1 MRTNRILAALMSAAM
16 LTAAA
21 AAMPV
26 QAESSAAL
34 YGREE
39 SYPSG
44 FYLQNIKNTLYRQV
58 DAYIADGEVLAA
70 LEGFRGESAMLYCT
84 EDTPDYG
91 YWLPNNKRI
100 PLTEVFVVDQLGSS
114 VTAVIG
120 DCYGADF
127 SVEAI
132 QAVAEACFDDSY
144 RITITENAENG
155 QITCKVWDV
164 QCREEMIA
172 AGQSFYEALTAE
184 YTLYTCEYLLSSLR
198 IHRIF
203 CAGAFYALEQY
214 PDAKAELEAFAAAYA
229 PDWYV
234 AEYEGFVQLT
244 PTDHTVDNAGHLAM
258 AAAVHEQLGY
268 EMYIESRNRYYGYSL
283 RDSNTLIHYI
293 TENVQPTELSA
304 MTLSDYTLWQGDD
317 AFLIRPQG
325 AENVPLY
332 VTDAYIEKLDGSMYS
347 SANLVAGAP
356 TEHIISNGC
365 MTYAGT
371 PYESDSVTMKRI
383 EDIARS
389 IFDDT
394 YIIENEAAGVIPLCN
409 HLVIRDPLMRD
420 DITEKAMALCKAL
433 AQEHNFRSMTCWE
446 GVFSVTGL
454 QPSQETCLPDSFASY
469 RYEAFPDAAEALTAF
484 AEAYAPD
491 WYVRELTAQD
501 ASGALVPV
509 GAYLCP
515 KTTDALRPYGT
526 VSQQLDMAQ
535 LVYETLGYRVA
546 AVAGRNTPYLEE
558 AAHDISGTVER
569 TYAGDADLSG
579 KVDTTDAISAL
590 QSYVDV
596 DLLGNAGELTQLR
609 RKLVDCNGDGT
620 VTPEDVIDILRIYT
634 AGLG

>member
-16 LTAAA
+16 LSAAGA
-21 AAMPV
+21 VMPV

-39 SYPSG
+39 TYPDSL
-44 FYLQNIKNTLYRQV
+44 YLLNIKNTLYRQA
-58 DAYIADGEVLAA
+58 DADIADGEVLAA
-70 LEGFRGESAMLYCT
+70 LEGFRGDTAKLYCT
-84 EDTPDYG
+84 EDTPVYE
-91 YWLPNNKRI
+91 YWQTQNKRI
-100 PLTEVFVVDQLGSS
+100 SLQEVFVVDQLGSS

-120 DCYGADF
+120 DRYGADF

-132 QAVAEACFDDSY
+132 QAAAEACFDDSY
-144 RITITENAENG
+144 RITVTESAENG
-155 QITCKVWDV
+155 QITCKVWDL

-172 AGQSFYEALTAE
+172 AGQSLYEALTAE
-184 YTLYTCEYLLSSLR
+184 YTLKSCEYLYSGLR
-198 IHRIF
+198 FHRIF
-203 CAGAFYALEQY
+203 CAGAFYALERY

-234 AEYEGFVQLT
+234 AEYDGFVQLT
-244 PTDHTVDNAGHLAM
+244 PTDHTVDNAGHIAM

-268 EMYIESRNRYYGYSL
+268 EMYIEARNQYYNHTL
-283 RDSNTLIHYI
+283 RDSENLINYI
-293 TENVQPTELSA
+293 TENVPTVELSA
-304 MTLSDYTLWQGDD
+304 LILSDYTLRQGDD

-332 VTDAYIEKLDGSMYS
+332 VTDAYIEQLDGSMYS

-356 TEHIISNGC
+356 TGHIISNGC
-365 MTYAGT
+365 MTYAGD
-371 PYESDSVTMKRI
+371 PYESDSVTMARV
-383 EDIARS
+383 EAIARS
-389 IFDDT
+389 VFDDT
-394 YIIENEAAGVIPLCN
+394 YVIENEAAEVIPLCN

-420 DITEKAMALCKAL
+420 DIAKKAMALCKAL
-433 AQEHNFRSMTCWE
+433 AQEHDFRSMTCWE
-446 GVFSVTGL
+446 GVFSSVGL

-469 RYEAFPDAAEALTAF
+469 RYAAFPDAAEALTAF

-501 ASGALVPV
+501 ASGAWVPV

-535 LVYETLGYRVA
+535 LVYEALGYQVA
-546 AVAGRNTPYLEE
+546 AVEGTQVPYLAE
-558 AAHDISGTVER
+558 AVHDITALLANA
-569 TYAGDADLSG
+569 YAGDADLSG

-596 DLLGNAGELTQLR
+596 ELLGNAGELTLLR
-609 RKLVDCNGDGT
+609 RKLVDCNDDGT